1 MKNYDETI
9 STVFE
14 RIDQYKTEKLRKRKI
29 ITRIAIPAFS
39 VCLAVAIGIFA
50 VKGDAF
56 KSKPPVTLDDSTVIG
71 EKDYIEP
78 DELNN
83 NSNDTN
89 TASDDIDGDWY
100 GEGQEPP
107 PENNGNNTSN
117 TEDTVGGVPNGI
129 VGDNGICDII
139 GAVIVDEILYQQY
152 SVNETL
158 FTPDK
163 YLGDAREFDGTY
175 KSHIN
180 DITAELYTVKESNNV
195 LVVKLGNGGTVVLG
209 RVGDIVVNG
218 KLYGIAGI
226 NPTEHVVGEF
236 LGTADEF
243 EIIDVPY
250 REKKIN
256 LKDEIWSMK
265 DCNDGLFIKTI
276 DGKWVVLYYYPLYG
290 LME

>member
-1 MKNYDETI
+1 MKNYNETI
-9 STVFE
+9 NTVFE
-14 RIDQYKTEKLRKRKI
+14 RIGDYKLKRLRKKKI
-29 ITRIAIPAFS
+29 IMRVAIPALS
-39 VCLAVAIGIFA
+39 MCLAVAVGIFA
-50 VKGDAF
+50 FKGDIF
-56 KSKPPVTLDDSTVIG
+56 KSNPLETLEDSTVIG

-78 DELNN
+78 EGIEGN
-83 NSNDTN
+83 
-89 TASDDIDGDWY
+89 WY
-100 GEGQEPP
+100 GEGQETP
-107 PENNGNNTSN
+107 PENSGNNTSN
-117 TEDTVGGVPNGI
+117 SEDTVGKGSNGI
-129 VGDNGICDII
+129 VGDNDTADVLGTVVVDGIQYMQMF
-139 GAVIVDEILYQQY
+139 VDAE
-152 SVNETL
+152 L
-158 FTPDK
+158 FTADK

-209 RVGDIVVNG
+209 RVGNIVVNG
-218 KLYGIAGI
+218 KLYGIVGI

-250 REKKIN
+250 REKRIN

-265 DCNDGLFIKTI
+265 DYNDGLFIKTT

>member
-1 MKNYDETI
+1 MKNYNETI
-9 STVFE
+9 NTVFE
-14 RIDQYKTEKLRKRKI
+14 RIDDYKLKRLRKKKI
-29 ITRIAIPAFS
+29 IMRVAIPALS
-39 VCLAVAIGIFA
+39 MCLAVAVGVFA
-50 VKGDAF
+50 FKGDVF
-56 KSKPPVTLDDSTVIG
+56 KSNVPATLEDSTVIG
-71 EKDYIEP
+71 DKDYIEP
-78 DELNN
+78 EGM
-83 NSNDTN
+83 
-89 TASDDIDGDWY
+89 DGNWY
-100 GEGQEPP
+100 GEGQETP
-107 PENNGNNTSN
+107 PENSGNNTSN
-117 TEDTVGGVPNGI
+117 SEDTVGKGPNGI
-129 VGDNGICDII
+129 VGDNDIADVL
-139 GAVIVDEILYQQY
+139 GAVIVNKIQYMQY
-152 SVNETL
+152 SIDDTP
-158 FTPDK
+158 FTADK

-209 RVGDIVVNG
+209 RVGNIVVNG
-218 KLYGIAGI
+218 KLYGIVGI

-250 REKKIN
+250 REKRIN

-265 DCNDGLFIKTI
+265 DYNDGLFIKTT